1 VTDKVDIF
9 AAAGISD
16 DDFESDVTEVAFETP
31 ADEAPEAVSAP
42 EIVPGSDEKIST
54 DPGTSEG
61 PARDANGRFAPK
73 AETKAE
79 TPNSTNSTNST
90 PEPVAPPADLNMTAA
105 ERAAWASTPPEVRTA
120 VERRIGELQ
129 RGYQTAVEPLRPF
142 LEMAGDAGK
151 LAQAIQSYVGIEQT
165 LRADPMAGLDQICRN
180 LGTTLQDVAAK
191 VTGQP
196 AQPRDAMVDG
206 LRSELAALKQQF
218 GGVAE
223 QVQAVR
229 TNTVTQTVQQFAAAH
244 PRFDELA
251 GDIAH
256 MLKTGFATS
265 LEDAYEK
272 ADRLKPAP
280 APAAPAFVA
289 PAVVTEVPRARTPVA
304 NLSVSGTPANGS
316 NPSARTPPPDRRAHL
331 ANIFDRVG
339 L

>member
-9 AAAGISD
+9 AAAGITD
-16 DDFESDVTEVAFETP
+16 EEFESDVTEVAFETP
-31 ADEAPEAVSAP
+31 AEEEVGSAL
-42 EIVPGSDEKIST
+42 ESVPGSTEEIAAE
-54 DPGTSEG
+54 PETSEG
-61 PARDANGRFAPK
+61 PARDASGRFAPK
-73 AETKAE
+73 AETASE
-79 TPNSTNSTNST
+79 PAA
-90 PEPVAPPADLNMTAA
+90 PVAEPVAPPADLNMTAA
-105 ERAAWASTPPEVRTA
+105 ERAAWASTPPEVRSA

-191 VTGQP
+191 VAGQP
-196 AQPRDAMVDG
+196 AQPRDAIVDG

-218 GGVAE
+218 SGVAQE
-223 QVQAVR
+223 VQTVR
-229 TNTVTQTVQQFAAAH
+229 SNTVTQTVQQFAAANS
-244 PRFDELA
+244 RFDELA

-265 LEDAYEK
+265 LEDAYIK
-272 ADRLKPAP
+272 ADRLNPAP
-280 APAAPAFVA
+280 APTV
-289 PAVVTEVPRARTPVA
+289 PAVVPEVPRARTPA

-316 NPSARTPPPDRRAHL
+316 NPIGRTPPPDRKAHL
-331 ANIFDRVG
+331 SEIFTRVG